1 MVMAMSSTVLLLA
14 HGKLATPRG
23 LADVYHFLRSRGVS
37 VEFRHLYDQPKD
49 IMQLRGQPD
58 IVGISSYTQVSHELP
73 TVIMYARQRW
83 PRARIVLGGRHFCD
97 DVMEI
102 EGTKWKALANHIVI
116 GEGEHAMMDII
127 GGEQAQVIRGKELS
141 AQDYE
146 SLALPSKAFHL
157 ANFQSERDRDSALF
171 ARGCPFSCV
180 FCNAHRSKLLR
191 HSPDTAVSYLNE
203 MVDWGIGPHIF
214 IHDDVFS
221 ASKPWLREFG
231 EECKW
236 RKPRF
241 TLRCFIHGR
250 CFDAETL
257 ELLHAAR
264 VTSVSLGTESGDDHI
279 LGLIG
284 KHTTVAKYRE
294 IHRLIEEDGRPMTLH
309 CLWMMGN
316 IGETEETLRATVQL
330 SQEIGNDKPWF
341 SYAIPFPGTQFWK
354 VAEDYGT
361 IIERAFFK
369 WSNRNPVFVPFG
381 LTVNKLRSWR
391 EKARRW
397 KPN

>member
-1 MVMAMSSTVLLLA
+1 MTVLLLA

-23 LADVYHFLRSRGVS
+23 LADIYHFMRSRS
-37 VEFRHLYDQPKD
+37 VPVTFHHLYDQPKG
-49 IMQLRGQPD
+49 IMQLRGKPD
-58 IVGISSYTQVSHELP
+58 VVGISSYTQISSELP
-73 TVIMYARQRW
+73 TVIMYVRQRW

-102 EGTKWKALANHIVI
+102 EGTKWKALADHIVI

-127 GGEQAQVIRGKELS
+127 NGEQVQVIRGKELS
-141 AQDYE
+141 ANDYE
-146 SLALPSKAFHL
+146 SLPLPSKAFHL
-157 ANFQSERDRDSALF
+157 ANFQNERDRDSALF

-191 HSPDTAVSYLNE
+191 HNPDTAVSYLNE

-214 IHDDVFS
+214 VHDDVFS
-221 ASKPWLREFG
+221 ASKTWLREFG
-231 EECKW
+231 QACERQQTK
-236 RKPRF
+236 F

-264 VTSVSLGTESGDDHI
+264 VTFVSLGTESGDDHI

-294 IHRLIEEDGRPMTLH
+294 IHRLIEENGHLMNFQ
-309 CLWMMGN
+309 CLWMLGN
-316 IGETEETLRATVQL
+316 IGETEETLQATVEL
-330 SQEIGNDKPWF
+330 SGEVGNNRPWF

-354 VAEDYGT
+354 IAEDYGT
-361 IIERAFFK
+361 IIEPDFSK
-369 WSNRNPVFVPFG
+369 WSNRNPVFVPYG
-381 LTVNKLRSWR
+381 LTVDKLRYWR
-391 EKARRW
+391 EKGLQWRL
-397 KPN
+397 N